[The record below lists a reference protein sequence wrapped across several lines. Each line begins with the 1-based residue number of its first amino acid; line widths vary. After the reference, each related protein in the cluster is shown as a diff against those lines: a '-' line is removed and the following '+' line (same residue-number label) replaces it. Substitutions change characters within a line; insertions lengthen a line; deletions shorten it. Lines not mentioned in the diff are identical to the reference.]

1 MPRQLLGSLPCL
13 FIVICLFGAGCSGSD
28 APSLVP
34 ASGTVLVNDKPVADA
49 NVNFIVE
56 GKPLAIGV
64 TNSEGKFS
72 ITTGGRPGAPL
83 GKAKVTIS
91 KTSSTGNA
99 SNPSMKPED
108 MMKMQKANNGATPGV
123 VEEIPGKYGVPETSG
138 LEADLDSDG
147 AKNVFEF
154 RLNK

>member
-1 MPRQLLGSLPCL
+1 MSRQSRCLPLSLSVVFSL
-13 FIVICLFGAGCSGSD
+13 FVMGCGGGSD

-34 ASGTVLVNDKPVADA
+34 ATGTVLVNDKPVADA

-72 ITTGGRPGAPL
+72 MTTGGRPGAPL

-91 KTSSTGNA
+91 KTSSTQQA
-99 SNPSMKPED
+99 NPSMKPED
-108 MMKMQKANNGATPGV
+108 MMKMQMANNGATPGV
-123 VEEIPGKYGVPETSG
+123 VEEIPGKYGDPNTSG
-138 LEADLDSDG
+138 LQAELDSDG
-147 AKNVFEF
+147 AKNVFEY